1 MEKAQG
7 CSFYMG
13 SQLSG
18 LLRGQG
24 PDTAHALL
32 LLSDTGSS
40 PDSGE
45 EGCRYDNYDYSCGHT

>member
-1 MEKAQG
+1 MEKVQER
-7 CSFYMG
+7 SFYMG

-24 PDTAHALL
+24 PGTAHVLL

-40 PDSGE
+40 PASGE
-45 EGCRYDNYDYSCGHT
+45 EGCRHDNYDYSCGHT